1 MNFSRKFWI
10 QVLGSGTYRI
20 SHSDLSVC
28 SSKKE
33 NPMNAINK
41 NLIELRNPDV
51 LQTGDLVRAAQAGD
65 REAFGELFERFQPT
79 VMAIAMRRLRDHADA
94 QELCQDVFVQAM
106 LKIEQLRTPEAF
118 IGWLRQIT
126 VRMAIN
132 RAVRRAP
139 AISVEPEML
148 EATVIGSGSPLD
160 DVLEV
165 ERKDQVKEGLD
176 RLGEMDRDTLVAFY
190 VEGHSLL
197 EMADDFDAPLGT
209 IKRRLHVARKRL
221 AKQVEELEMV
231 G

>member
-1 MNFSRKFWI
+1 
-10 QVLGSGTYRI
+10 
-20 SHSDLSVC
+20 
-28 SSKKE
+28 
-33 NPMNAINK
+33 MNAITTQ
-41 NLIELRNPDV
+41 LEELR
-51 LQTGDLVRAAQAGD
+51 LTGDLVRAAQSGD

-79 VMAIAMRRLRDHADA
+79 VMAIAMRRLRDFADA

-118 IGWLRQIT
+118 GGWLRQIT

-139 AISVEPEML
+139 AVSVEPEVL
-148 EATVIGSGSPLD
+148 AATVTGVGSPLE

-165 ERKDQVKEGLD
+165 ERQDQVREGLD

-190 VEGHSLL
+190 VHGHSLI

-221 AKQVEELEMV
+221 AKEVDEMALV
-231 G
+231 